1 MAELSFSCRNWGIRL
16 LWTSVALALLLWVP
30 GPALADEMC
39 QGSRPV
45 DPRNSGLD
53 VLEINV
59 APEGITGRIKNTS
72 GDTAVGVMVWV
83 NYFRSARGGLFGQA
97 CIPIGEMAPGEERA
111 FQGPPS
117 AEAAEA
123 ESWTHA
129 AEALDWR

>member
-1 MAELSFSCRNWGIRL
+1 MHPRIAVTGSVAIL
-16 LWTSVALALLLWVP
+16 LTSLALALLLCLP
-30 GPALADEMC
+30 GPTWADEMC
-39 QGSRPV
+39 QGSRPM

-83 NYFRSARGGLFGQA
+83 NFLRSARGGLLGQQ
-97 CIPIGEMAPGEERA
+97 CIPIGDMASGEERP

-123 ESWTHA
+123 ESWSHA

>member
-1 MAELSFSCRNWGIRL
+1 MHPGSAVTARTAIL
-16 LWTSVALALLLWVP
+16 LTSVALALLVCLP
-30 GPALADEMC
+30 GSALADEMC
-39 QGSRPV
+39 KGSRPA

-59 APEGITGRIKNTS
+59 APEGIAGRIKNTS
-72 GDTAVGVMVWV
+72 GDTAVGVMVWI
-83 NYFRSARGGLFGQA
+83 NYFRGARGGLLAQQ
-97 CIPIGEMAPGEERA
+97 CIPIGDMASGEERP

-123 ESWTHA
+123 GNWTHA

>member
-1 MAELSFSCRNWGIRL
+1 MHPGNAVIARAAIL
-16 LWTSVALALLLWVP
+16 LTSVALALLLCLP
-30 GPALADEMC
+30 GSGLADEMC
-39 QGSRPV
+39 KGSRPV

-59 APEGITGRIKNTS
+59 APEGITGTIKNTS

-83 NYFRSARGGLFGQA
+83 NYFRSARGGLFDRQ
-97 CIPIGEMAPGEERA
+97 CMPIGDMAPGEERA

-117 AEAAEA
+117 AGAAEA
-123 ESWTHA
+123 ESWSHA